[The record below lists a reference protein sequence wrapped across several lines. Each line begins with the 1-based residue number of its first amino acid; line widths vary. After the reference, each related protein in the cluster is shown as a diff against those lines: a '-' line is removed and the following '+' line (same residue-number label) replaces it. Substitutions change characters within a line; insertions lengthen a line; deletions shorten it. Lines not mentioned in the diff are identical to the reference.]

1 MLHSV
6 ETVIVYMREKAN
18 KYLPS
23 NTPPPQKLTHKSEN
37 RNAAN
42 VFLFDGSCKTYL
54 NSEWRV
60 GEF

>member
-6 ETVIVYMREKAN
+6 ETVIVYMREKVN

-23 NTPPPQKLTHKSEN
+23 NTPPPQKLTHKNEN

-42 VFLFDGSCKTYL
+42 VFLWMVHAKHT
-54 NSEWRV
+54 
-60 GEF
+60 